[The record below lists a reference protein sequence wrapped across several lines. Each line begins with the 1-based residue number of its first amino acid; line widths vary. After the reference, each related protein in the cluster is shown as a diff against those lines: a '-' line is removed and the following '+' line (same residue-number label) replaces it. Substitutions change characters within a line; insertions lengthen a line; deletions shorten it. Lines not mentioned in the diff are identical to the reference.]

1 MMFEVEL
8 TNVKEGQKGYGEQE
22 EQDEHC
28 FIYQKIMFEELTHVE
43 KDNKERYGEQEGQDE
58 HEEAAGHQGEHSH
71 RQQPHAAVEQFLKHI
86 L

>member
-1 MMFEVEL
+1 
-8 TNVKEGQKGYGEQE
+8 
-22 EQDEHC
+22 
-28 FIYQKIMFEELTHVE
+28 MFEELTHVE

-71 RQQPHAAVEQFLKHI
+71 RQQPHAAVQQFLKHI